1 MDVVESRSQLVPVG
15 RGETQNVEQHSDE
28 EEQQSEPVATRSSGE
43 HHRHASGLDGGC
55 TNCMYRTNNDAKCA
69 IVIRCATTGFLR
81 YYDRVLIHVAF
92 VIRIEGDTKKAQTY
106 NGGIAVEK
114 SAVAA
119 VVLRFLLL
127 RVCFYLILLS
137 NTLVVL
143 LAT

>member
-1 MDVVESRSQLVPVG
+1 
-15 RGETQNVEQHSDE
+15 
-28 EEQQSEPVATRSSGE
+28 
-43 HHRHASGLDGGC
+43 
-55 TNCMYRTNNDAKCA
+55 MYRRNNDAKSA
-69 IVIRCATTGFLR
+69 TVIRYATTGFLR

-143 LAT
+143 LATQSRFSAAVQDLFSSRYPLLFRV